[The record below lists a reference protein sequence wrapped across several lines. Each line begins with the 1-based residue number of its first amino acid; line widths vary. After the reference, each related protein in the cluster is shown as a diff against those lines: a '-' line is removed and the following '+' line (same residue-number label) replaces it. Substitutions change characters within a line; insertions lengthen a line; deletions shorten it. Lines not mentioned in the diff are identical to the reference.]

1 MKQPVKGSGTKA
13 PGASAPRTKV
23 KRKTR
28 EELNN
33 EARERKRQKKH
44 RGHAA
49 GSRAQPAADSHQSG
63 QGKKH
68 DPRIGSKKPIALVVG
83 EEAPRSVKPAKPIP
97 PVASDDARLTPEQEL
112 ALLEND
118 DRLDALLERL
128 DNGETLSAADQKWV
142 DNTLDRINAL
152 MDILGIEMDDDE
164 DEGEEQ
170 QEDMMQL
177 LKRNGPKD
185 AF

>member
-13 PGASAPRTKV
+13 PSASASRSKA
-23 KRKTR
+23 KKKTR
-28 EELNN
+28 AELNS
-33 EARERKRQKKH
+33 ESWDRKRQKKH

-49 GSRAQPAADSHQSG
+49 GSRAQPTADTHKSG

-83 EEAPRSVKPAKPIP
+83 EDAPRIAKPALSAQ
-97 PVASDDARLTPEQEL
+97 PVETRLTPEQEL

-118 DRLDALLERL
+118 DRLDALLARL
-128 DNGETLSAADQKWV
+128 DDGETLSNADQKWV
-142 DNTLDRINAL
+142 DSTLDRINAL

-164 DEGEEQ
+164 EEEQ
-170 QEDMMQL
+170 PEDMMQL
-177 LKRNGPKD
+177 LKRNNPKD